1 MKEPSA
7 LGAMAPLLVQSRFRV
22 VADRGGWFTQMR
34 AALGLLAESVG
45 FRRGWI
51 AQATDEAELVTVTT
65 EWDGIGAYRKALSR
79 FEVKAQ
85 VIPLLSTAID
95 EPSAFEA
102 VVAVDAGAELLFS
115 SGLAADHDA
124 IGLGSAAAA
133 SVAPISGIDP
143 DAQQ

>member
-1 MKEPSA
+1 MEPNA

-22 VADRGGWFTQMR
+22 LIEREAWFAQMR
-34 AALGLLAESVG
+34 AAFAVLAESAG

-51 AQATDEAELVTVTT
+51 AQATDDADLVTVTT

-95 EPSAFEA
+95 EPSAYEA
-102 VVAVDAGAELLFS
+102 VVVRESGEENLFA

-124 IGLGSAAAA
+124 VGLGSAAAA
-133 SVAPISGIDP
+133 TVASISGIDP
-143 DAQQ
+143 GARA